1 MALRLQTL
9 VRPPRQLGHLADPIE
24 HGAANPVVSEGL
36 KTHPSI
42 WVEAVTRLEEATK
55 AKGNQ
60 IVEIAPKREL
70 TSKAVGEAVNHFLVL
85 LDELGSAHACS

>member
-1 MALRLQTL
+1 LARRLQTL
-9 VRPPRQLGHLADPIE
+9 VRPARELGHLADPIE

-36 KTHPSI
+36 KTYPSI
-42 WVEAVTRLEEATK
+42 GIETVTRLEEPTK

-70 TSKAVGEAVNHFLVL
+70 ASKAVGEAVNHFLVL

>member
-1 MALRLQTL
+1 LARRLQTL
-9 VRPPRQLGHLADPIE
+9 VRPARELGHLADPIE
-24 HGAANPVVSEGL
+24 HGAANPVVGEGL
-36 KTHPSI
+36 EAYPST
-42 WVEAVTRLEEATK
+42 WVEAVTRLEQATE

-85 LDELGSAHACS
+85 RDELGSVHARS